1 VEEYEMETSEI
12 NDTNGN
18 KEKKGDIKTKRI
30 IYYILG
36 TLEVLLGFRLIFKV
50 LGANTESTFVSII
63 YSVTSVFIAPFTGI
77 FRTAKTAGI
86 ETQSVLEPALIIAM
100 LVYVLLAWG
109 IVRLIDIIKNRNES
123 ETL

>member
-1 VEEYEMETSEI
+1 METSEI
-12 NDTNGN
+12 NDI
-18 KEKKGDIKTKRI
+18 KEIKKQKGDIKTKRI

-50 LGANTESTFVSII
+50 LGANTESTFVDII
-63 YSVTSVFIAPFTGI
+63 YSVTNVFIAPFTGI
-77 FRTAKTAGI
+77 FRTAETAGI

-123 ETL
+123 ETF